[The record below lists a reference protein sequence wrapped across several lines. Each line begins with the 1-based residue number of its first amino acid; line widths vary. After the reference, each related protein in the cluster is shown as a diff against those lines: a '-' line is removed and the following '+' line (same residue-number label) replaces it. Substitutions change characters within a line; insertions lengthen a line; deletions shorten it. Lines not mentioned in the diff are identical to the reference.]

1 MTIVILVRHAETQA
15 NVEQLWHGKLDAPLT
30 ERGLLQVTATAIH
43 LQELATRYPV
53 TAFYVSPL
61 PRAQSTA
68 AAIGQAIGLPPIIDE
83 NLREFDLGDWEGRS
97 FLELKEKEDLWTRWG
112 VDPAFAPPNG
122 ESPLLFNRRATGA
135 IQQLADRHPDAIVLA
150 VTHGAL
156 LCNVLATWFGAG
168 PADWRRW
175 EPQNCAIS
183 ILKFVNGQWQAE
195 LINDISH
202 LPAAAIAPY
211 ERPIYAEAA
220 G

>member
-1 MTIVILVRHAETQA
+1 MAMIILVRHAETQA

-30 ERGLLQVTATAIH
+30 ERGLLQVTATATYMQQLVGH
-43 LQELATRYPV
+43 YPV

-97 FLELKEKEDLWTRWG
+97 FLELKEMENLWARWRM
-112 VDPAFAPPNG
+112 DPSFAPPNG
-122 ESPLLFNRRATGA
+122 ESPILFNQRA
-135 IQQLADRHPDAIVLA
+135 IQAIQGLADRHPDAIVLA

-156 LCNVLATWFGAG
+156 LCNVLATWFGDG

-183 ILKFVNGQWQAE
+183 ILEFVNGQWRAE

-202 LPAAAIAPY
+202 LSAAAIAPY
-211 ERPIYAEAA
+211 ERPVYAEDAV
-220 G
+220 

>member
-1 MTIVILVRHAETQA
+1 MTIIILVRHAETQA

-30 ERGLLQVTATAIH
+30 ERGRLQVIATATY
-43 LQELATRYPV
+43 LQELTVRYPV

-68 AAIGQAIGLPPIIDE
+68 AAIGQAIGLRPIIDE

-97 FLELKEKEDLWTRWG
+97 FLELKEKEDLWTRWSQ
-112 VDPAFAPPNG
+112 DPTFAPPNG
-122 ESPLLFNRRATGA
+122 ESPILFNGRAIHA
-135 IQQLADRHPDAIVLA
+135 VQWLVDRHPAAIVLA

-156 LCNVLATWFGAG
+156 LCNVLATWFGVG

-183 ILKFVNGQWQAE
+183 ILEFVNDQWHAL
-195 LINDISH
+195 LINDVSH
-202 LPAAAIAPY
+202 LSAAAIAPY
-211 ERPIYAEAA
+211 ERPIYAEDA